1 MKDVFHRDADKL
13 ASLFKGLVERVLV
26 QEVLGGLEDKDL
38 TSAQLA
44 SLYFLA
50 RHESNVVGDLAAGLG
65 ISAPAATKASDRL
78 VAKGLVSRREGERD
92 RRHSKL
98 EVTPEGLVLLESVL
112 EARRERLTD
121 ILHRMSPEDQKALLK
136 GLKGFIT
143 AAFMTDKELIRSCCE
158 NCGSDCFKDCVVNQ
172 AHLAFL
178 GSEIHGV

>member
-1 MKDVFHRDADKL
+1 MRDVFQRDADKL
-13 ASLFKGLVERVLV
+13 ASLFSGLVERVLV
-26 QEVLGGLEDKDL
+26 HEVLGSFDDLEL
-38 TSAQLA
+38 TPAQLA

-65 ISAPAATKASDRL
+65 VSAPAATKASDRL

-98 EVTPEGLVLLESVL
+98 EVTPVGRELLESVL
-112 EARRERLTD
+112 AARRERMSG
-121 ILHRMSPEDQKALLK
+121 ILGRMTSEDQRALLK

-143 AAFMTDKELIRSCCE
+143 AAFMTDKELIRACCE
-158 NCGSDCFKDCVVNQ
+158 HCGSDCFADCVVNQ

-178 GSEIHGV
+178 GHEIQGV